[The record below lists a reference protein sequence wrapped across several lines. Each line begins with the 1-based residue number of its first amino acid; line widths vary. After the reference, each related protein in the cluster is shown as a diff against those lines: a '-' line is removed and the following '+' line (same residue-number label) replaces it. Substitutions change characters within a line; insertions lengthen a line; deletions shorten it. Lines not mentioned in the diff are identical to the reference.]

1 MEDSPKYG
9 FEHKKQ
15 KNMSPLDMLIDWIEG
30 DIKLIPPSFIEEL
43 KRVEK
48 ENIVNTFN
56 HAYFEAHEN
65 EWYYGSTIGE
75 PGEIYYKDNF
85 SSSE

>member
-1 MEDSPKYG
+1 MEETPKYG
-9 FEHKKQ
+9 IEHKKQ
-15 KNMSPLDMLIDWIEG
+15 KKMSALDMLIDWIEG
-30 DIKLIPPSFIEEL
+30 DIKLIPPSFINEL

-65 EWYYGSTIGE
+65 EWYYSSTDKK
-75 PGEIYYKDNF
+75 PGEIYYDDNF
-85 SSSE
+85 ITSE